1 MRPFVILTIVSLF
14 AVAQADPSS
23 VTPTPTP
30 AASGSDAAGS
40 AASGEIPPPQPGANP
55 SEVKKAKDIA
65 KTSDL
70 TPIVP
75 NPSNP
80 TKPAYL
86 LYAELDPPIL
96 ATGLVFIYG
105 RSYKVTSV
113 YCAPQC
119 DSNGGTYTAGGTS
132 STGTYP
138 SLNPIDKLTAGYY
151 SAGWSTASDIG
162 LYSLAGAAVVTM
174 VADEGVLYALNDGV
188 VVGEAT
194 LSAAALGSIMTL
206 AAGRPRPFMYS
217 DKAPLSL
224 RESGNGGLSFIS
236 SHTSESFALVTSLFV
251 TEHRLHPDKKWPYY
265 LLGGGLG
272 VASFVATARVM
283 SGYHFITDVVGG
295 AIVGSSVGVLITSV
309 HKSPVKVVPVT
320 NHDAMGNLSGAG
332 LGLAGTF

>member
-23 VTPTPTP
+23 GTPAVTPTPN
-30 AASGSDAAGS
+30 SGSDAGS
-40 AASGEIPPPQPGANP
+40 APGSGEIAPPAPDANP
-55 SEVKKAKDIA
+55 KKVQEAKDIA
-65 KTSDL
+65 KTADL
-70 TPIVP
+70 TPILP
-75 NPSNP
+75 SPSNP

-105 RSYKVTSV
+105 RSYKVDAV
-113 YCAPQC
+113 YCAPVC
-119 DSNGGTYTAGGTS
+119 DKNGGTLPSGAV
-132 STGTYP
+132 YP
-138 SLNPIDKLTAGYY
+138 SLNPIDKLTAGRY

-162 LYSLAGAAVVTM
+162 LYGLAGAAAVTL
-174 VADEGVLYALNDGV
+174 VADEGLLYALNDGV

-194 LSAAALGSIMTL
+194 LSAAALGSVMTL
-206 AAGRPRPFMYS
+206 AAGRPRPFMYGTA
-217 DKAPLSL
+217 APMSL

-236 SHTSESFALVTSLFV
+236 SHTSESFALVTSLYV
-251 TEHRLHPDKKWPYY
+251 TEHRRHPDATWPYY

-283 SGYHFITDVVGG
+283 SGYHFLTDVVGG

-320 NHDAMGNLSGAG
+320 NHDAAGNLSGAG
-332 LGLAGTF
+332 LGLSGEF

>member
-14 AVAQADPSS
+14 AVAQADPSTGTPP
-23 VTPTPTP
+23 VTPTPS
-30 AASGSDAAGS
+30 ASAGS
-40 AASGEIPPPQPGANP
+40 GSGEIAPPAPDANP
-55 SEVKKAKDIA
+55 QTVQKAKEQA

-70 TPIVP
+70 TPIIP
-75 NPSNP
+75 TNNP
-80 TKPAYL
+80 TGHAYL

-105 RSYKVTSV
+105 RSYKVDAV
-113 YCAPQC
+113 YCAPVC
-119 DSNGGTYTAGGTS
+119 DKNGATLPSGAQ
-132 STGTYP
+132 YP
-138 SLNPIDKLTAGYY
+138 GLNAIDKLTAGRY

-162 LYSLAGAAVVTM
+162 LYGLAGAAAVTL
-174 VADEGVLYALNDGV
+174 VADEGFLYALNDGV

-206 AAGRPRPFMYS
+206 AAGRPRPFMYGTN
-217 DKAPLSL
+217 APLSL

-251 TEHRLHPDKKWPYY
+251 TEHRLHPEKTWPYY

-332 LGLAGTF
+332 LGLSGTF